1 MLFNI
6 ISSTRVTESFI
17 SVIVDFSSISV
28 TVASMILLLRKIV
41 VWFSKSIS
49 RLFVRSTLPL
59 IILQIFCPKT
69 IQPSEREHQQTRRH
83 IFHPTVNHVFSS
95 SFSFCFLAVTHHA
108 RNPRV
113 VHGTR
118 PLDLSR
124 DFTGFSPTSII
135 SRDVLSFPLSPTSL
149 SLSLFLSPLSSWIR
163 PYSNSISYVPFSR
176 RSAKWFSSV
185 PIRTIGRFLAN
196 ESYMVRPNQASIY
209 ISFSL

>member
-1 MLFNI
+1 MLFII
-6 ISSTRVTESFI
+6 ISSTRVTKSFI

-135 SRDVLSFPLSPTSL
+135 SRDVLSFPLSPISL
-149 SLSLFLSPLSSWIR
+149 SLSLSLSPFLVN
-163 PYSNSISYVPFSR
+163 PPLLEFDLVCPVPS
-176 RSAKWFSSV
+176 
-185 PIRTIGRFLAN
+185 TIG
-196 ESYMVRPNQASIY
+196 
-209 ISFSL
+209 